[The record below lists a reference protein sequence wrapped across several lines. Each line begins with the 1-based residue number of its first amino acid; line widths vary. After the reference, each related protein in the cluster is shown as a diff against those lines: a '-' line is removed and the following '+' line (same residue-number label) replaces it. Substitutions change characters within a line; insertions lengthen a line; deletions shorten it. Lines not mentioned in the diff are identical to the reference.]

1 MGKYKSAKDN
11 KMHKVYFE
19 FDTSDFEEAEQEFED
34 IIPEPYSYARLL
46 GTAPHEALLQ
56 KDGFEK
62 IQSSS
67 SVSNRYWYFTRHGV
81 QPGSVPKYV
90 NILDIV
96 DKPEGSY
103 FLADGVILTK
113 DLRDYDIKERKP
125 EDSVTSSTRIE
136 YSDILEEIREQC
148 NTKLIHIMSQYGFDE
163 SEEKQYSRVD
173 ASIKDNQYGR
183 IEIGCELDYDG
194 LMRVCQELDPI
205 VQAYDP
211 DSYFE
216 PVDSGIAEAW
226 VTLEKAS
233 IDSSSNIQAGA
244 YDFPEPSLDPP
255 EYPEPEEGEET
266 VEVECDINQLEITVD
281 EDGSWEYQRDDFLD
295 EMLTAEDEI
304 TSEEYDVYIRDRSGL
319 IEDFDS
325 IVEPN
330 IPGVP
335 GTYLI
340 SCNVKMVYDVTG
352 VEIVR
357 EYQGKD
363 EDGDPIVDEDYYT
376 GSADVEFNRNE
387 SYITNFYSEEI

>member
-1 MGKYKSAKDN
+1 M
-11 KMHKVYFE
+11 
-19 FDTSDFEEAEQEFED
+19 T
-34 IIPEPYSYARLL
+34 
-46 GTAPHEALLQ
+46 
-56 KDGFEK
+56 
-62 IQSSS
+62 
-67 SVSNRYWYFTRHGV
+67 
-81 QPGSVPKYV
+81 
-90 NILDIV
+90 
-96 DKPEGSY
+96 
-103 FLADGVILTK
+103 
-113 DLRDYDIKERKP
+113 
-125 EDSVTSSTRIE
+125 
-136 YSDILEEIREQC
+136 
-148 NTKLIHIMSQYGFDE
+148 QYGFDE
-163 SEEKQYSRVD
+163 SEAKQYSRVD
-173 ASIKDNQYGR
+173 TSIEDNQYGR

-216 PVDSGIAEAW
+216 PVDSGIAEAY
-226 VTLEKAS
+226 VNLEKAS
-233 IDSSSNIQAGA
+233 IDSSSNIQASA

-266 VEVECDINQLEITVD
+266 VEVECDINQLEITVE

-295 EMLTAEDEI
+295 EMLTAENEI
-304 TSEEYDVYIRDRSGL
+304 TSEEYDVYIRDRNGL

-340 SCNVKMVYDVTG
+340 SCHVKMVYDVTG